1 MVRSGETLVSIAQ
14 SVWGDA
20 SLWYKL
26 AEANGLA
33 RSDSV
38 SAGQSLI
45 IPSALSISHN
55 NAATFKPYDAGKA
68 LGDIQPGAPKP
79 PTGKKGCGVVG
90 QILLVAIAVA
100 VTALTQG
107 AAASI
112 AGSFLGS
119 ALAGAAGS
127 VASQIVG
134 VATGLQDKFSFKQVA
149 MAAIAGGV
157 SGGVSAVSGAA
168 TAAQATAAAGKAVTG
183 FGKLFMAGN
192 ALNGLGKAAVFLAK
206 GTLAANV
213 ARGAL
218 VSAATQGTLV
228 ATGLQEKFSWSGV
241 AAAGITAGVT
251 GSIHISGGGSRAA
264 ARFGAAAAG
273 MAGTIAG
280 AGTRSL
286 LEGTDFGDNLI
297 AVLPDAI
304 GATLANVAIDAVA
317 ERGRGRGGMGGRD
330 GDEAGGGIGGGSAAD
345 LIRALKGS
353 NASGFSGNFTKDA
366 ALDPAYWGRDAG
378 GAASGDAGCDAPAS
392 QGRAPSKVDGVISPG
407 EELGNTGIRVAKPGE
422 KATPLPEFLEGL
434 SDRPQKAAVIQ
445 AFINQSDGTQSGR
458 PKVANFADTLTTAFG
473 ADTHGLL
480 SLADDLANLGALND
494 GSGRPIAPD
503 AVPLG
508 DALYARTSTVDHGM
522 HYLMRFGES
531 VGTTFEREFIQ
542 TFVRDVVQPLERI
555 PAEIMGIPK
564 GVRQNGIGWLLND
577 LPPIISNEP
586 KLAAAGA
593 SGLAK
598 VLERFLPAATKGGG
612 VGKTVLGN
620 YPEYKQLA
628 DTIGARHFNIPE
640 AAWDKMSVAE
650 QWAAN
655 QKFLDRMVTR
665 VDDIIILA
673 TPLDKVRPGS
683 YFARELEYLAGKGY
697 RPSADGTKLIG
708 P

>member
-79 PTGKKGCGVVG
+79 PTGKKGCGAIGSLILTAMEIAMAVV
-90 QILLVAIAVA
+90 
-100 VTALTQG
+100 LTPMVG
-107 AAASI
+107 PVAASI
-112 AGSFLGS
+112 
-119 ALAGAAGS
+119 GANINR
-127 VASQIVG
+127 QIY
-134 VATGLQDKFSFKQVA
+134 ANILGLQDGFDFKQVA
-149 MAAIAGGV
+149 IA
-157 SGGVSAVSGAA
+157 AA
-168 TAAQATAAAGKAVTG
+168 TAAVAQGVKLASSAAMMTAKVTQFVNAAAGTTYKVS
-183 FGKLFMAGN
+183 
-192 ALNGLGKAAVFLAK
+192 ALTKAAAFLAK
-206 GTLAANV
+206 GTLAANI

-480 SLADDLANLGALND
+480 SLADDLASLGALND